1 MMNQTFE
8 NGEMVG
14 NQHLHPLEKLVVLGF
29 DWVFL
34 VIFFTD
40 SIPWDS
46 SPFVQPPFKEE
57 DFGLPFF

>member
-1 MMNQTFE
+1 
-8 NGEMVG
+8 MVG
-14 NQHLHPLEKLVVLGF
+14 NQHLHPLEKMVVLGF

-46 SPFVQPPFKEE
+46 SPFVQPPFKGE
-57 DFGLPFF
+57 DFGLPFV